1 MKIRLQQSQPTDEE
15 YLLIGISS
23 SLKDYQ
29 LSYHL
34 NKHFQTGFKKMPDI
48 PFYNKN
54 GEIGQFAF
62 YHYFDEDLRMDY
74 FLFANKSAN
83 AFAVSAY
90 PHFEFF
96 VLFKLSSFL
105 IPLEAILKELRSVSH
120 VAAALQIPLSGLKNL
135 EELLE
140 DIELHLLGISTQ
152 KKKQEACQWLW
163 NV

>member
-15 YLLIGISS
+15 YLMIGISS

-34 NKHFQTGFKKMPDI
+34 NKHFQTDFKKMPDI

-54 GEIGQFAF
+54 GEVGQFAF
-62 YHYFDEDLRMDY
+62 YHFFDDDLRMDY
-74 FLFANKSAN
+74 YLFANKSVN
-83 AFAVSAY
+83 ALAVTAF

-96 VLFKLSSFL
+96 VLFKLSSFP
-105 IPLEAILKELRSVSH
+105 IPVDAILKELRSVPN

-135 EELLE
+135 DELLE
-140 DIELHLLGISTQ
+140 DF
-152 KKKQEACQWLW
+152 
-163 NV
+163 